1 MNDLTLW
8 EQEYKKLEPNN
19 IPKPVNDMTDTWRR
33 DVIAR
38 KRVELWRM
46 QQQYGVTAAPCQR
59 LGLRI
64 NQIVQQD
71 LDLPDAWEDNHDA
84 ATEQLIASLPAENPY
99 KEGSVEYRLVELA
112 QGKMATGSE
121 GMRDGSRRQAASQ
134 RVVDRI
140 IEDIEYHKATGT
152 FDAWAEDQV
161 ARLEKVYGDP
171 PAGMVW
177 FGKITQ
183 YGKTEYICIGN
194 GDYDD
199 AILHLCQ
206 MWEGKPQGLHQQ
218 NRPDRKPCR
227 VKDTANWNEVKR
239 TGATARKLSDI
250 ASEYGGL
257 RGNCEVKNWL
267 AQLENNYGEAE
278 TMPEKDT
285 QTESAPDAYRV
296 PESLVRAVRGYYES
310 NKDKANRN
318 FGENW
323 LRVLIAFGDTGDFQV
338 APGLTPFTAAEART
352 QENVWS
358 GWKPVREAL
367 EKIEG
372 GSQQDEPPVEA
383 APEAAAV
390 PETRQADDNQPLVA
404 PAHKLRFLKW
414 LQVERE
420 MAVKI
425 NGAGHPVVKH
435 DVFGKLIEYVEQD
448 VPDNRGDLQV
458 QYDNFKSWLNGDFA
472 QEQPDGSMKMGD
484 ETELTPEEKAYK
496 AGQDAY
502 AAEVAE
508 YQKWRDETGSKMKF
522 DDWKWQKA
530 QQIFTYNGV
539 YVTDARNGCSINW
552 DKVAKRRHE
561 LTAENVRY
569 RLSRP
574 PNGPAQ
580 ISWLALNYE
589 GCLCHLPNN
598 TETETRM
605 VPAEEVRQ
613 LIIDG
618 YDVLTP
624 EQYAYNQRVMHS
636 RDDKFAAFSLFVQT
650 APDGRYLGVCPHQSD
665 PSGPWTVDQ
674 ALFDAIKGDS
684 SQARAVVVPDD
695 IAEAIER
702 GDWATVA
709 RLAGERA

>member
-8 EQEYKKLEPNN
+8 EQEYKKLEPYNTPRP
-19 IPKPVNDMTDTWRR
+19 INDLTDTWRR

-46 QQQYGVTAAPCQR
+46 QQQYGATAAPCQR

-64 NQIVQQD
+64 DQVVRQD

-140 IEDIEYHKATGT
+140 IEDIELHKALGT
-152 FDAWAEDQV
+152 FDDWA
-161 ARLEKVYGDP
+161 
-171 PAGMVW
+171 
-177 FGKITQ
+177 
-183 YGKTEYICIGN
+183 
-194 GDYDD
+194 
-199 AILHLCQ
+199 
-206 MWEGKPQGLHQQ
+206 
-218 NRPDRKPCR
+218 
-227 VKDTANWNEVKR
+227 
-239 TGATARKLSDI
+239 
-250 ASEYGGL
+250 
-257 RGNCEVKNWL
+257 
-267 AQLENNYGEAE
+267 AE
-278 TMPEKDT
+278 TLEQME
-285 QTESAPDAYRV
+285 QTYGAEVAPAPYRV
-296 PESLVRAVRGYYES
+296 PPALIRMVRGYYQ
-310 NKDKANRN
+310 ANRN
-318 FGENW
+318 KPTKGINW
-323 LRVLIAFGDTGDFQV
+323 WRVLIAFGAETST
-338 APGLTPFTAAEART
+338 AHLPYTAAEAR
-352 QENVWS
+352 ESEKIWS
-358 GWKPVREAL
+358 GWAPVREAL
-367 EKIEG
+367 EKLEADSAPDI
-372 GSQQDEPPVEA
+372 PTLAEA
-383 APEAAAV
+383 APE
-390 PETRQADDNQPLVA
+390 TGQAHDNQPLVA

-420 MAVKI
+420 MAAKI
-425 NGAGHPVVKH
+425 NGAGHPVVKR

-458 QYDNFKSWLNGDFA
+458 QYDNFKSWLNGDVA

-496 AGQDAY
+496 AEQDAY

-508 YQKWRDETGSKMKF
+508 FQKWRDETGSKMKF
-522 DDWKWQKA
+522 DDWKWQKTNTT
-530 QQIFTYNGV
+530 FSYNGV
-539 YVTDARNGCSINW
+539 YVTDKRNGCSINY
-552 DKVAKRRHE
+552 DKVSQRRYE
-561 LTAENVRY
+561 LTPENVRY
-569 RLSRP
+569 RLSKP
-574 PNGPAQ
+574 PNGAPI

-618 YDVLTP
+618 YNVLTQ

-636 RDDKFAAFSLFVQT
+636 RADKFAAFNLFVQT
-650 APDGRYLGVCPHQSD
+650 APDGRYLGVCPTQGD
-665 PSGPWTVDQ
+665 PSGPWTVDR

-684 SQARAVVVPDD
+684 SQARTVVAPDD
-695 IAEAIER
+695 IADAIER
-702 GDWATVA
+702 GDWASVA
-709 RLAGERA
+709 RLAERELNSVRRKT